1 MITAVDTN
9 VLLDILIPDS
19 QHALA
24 SKGRLD
30 EANISGGIVISEV
43 VYAELS
49 SQFQYQKALDSFLSE
64 TGIRLIPAGREALYR
79 AGLVWRGYANLSR
92 HVSKREIKKGIL
104 QCQGCGNKTIIP
116 HCSRC
121 GAAISVRQHIISDFI
136 IGAHALC
143 HADRLLTRD
152 RGYYKTYFRE
162 LVLF

>member
-9 VLLDILIPDS
+9 VFLDILIPDS
-19 QHALA
+19 QHALS
-24 SKGRLD
+24 SKERLD
-30 EANISGGIVISEV
+30 EANINGGIIICEV

-64 TGIRLIPAGREALYR
+64 TGFGSYPPGGMPFTGQDWHGE
-79 AGLVWRGYANLSR
+79 SMQ
-92 HVSKREIKKGIL
+92 KRKPNIL
-104 QCQGCGNKTIIP
+104 QCQGCGNKTGIL
-116 HCSRC
+116 HCNKC

-152 RGYYKTYFRE
+152 RGYYKTYFRD